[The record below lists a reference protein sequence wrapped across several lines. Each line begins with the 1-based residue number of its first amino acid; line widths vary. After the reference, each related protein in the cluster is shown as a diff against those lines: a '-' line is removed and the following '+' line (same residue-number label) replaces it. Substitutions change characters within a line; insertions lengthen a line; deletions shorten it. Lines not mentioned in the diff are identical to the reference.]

1 LVSKEEWDLASRTTK
16 EYYLETFKATILDWI
31 AKKET
36 EILDVLSKKK
46 YSVRGKSSVAST
58 AKRNQLENAINKS
71 RKRNNGGVDLA
82 TIDQICLW
90 GFNKR
95 FPARNPNEVVNVTRK
110 AFESVDREDYYNAV
124 LELMKTKGVGI
135 SRASKIVGLSNQER
149 LCIYDSRVGHA
160 LRNLKKGGIKLIK
173 YPPDRG
179 FKRDWDKGTKMSRAI
194 DYERLI
200 WTMEV
205 FREYFKTKNRSLRAA
220 DIEIALFVLGEN

>member
-1 LVSKEEWDLASRTTK
+1 LVSEEEWDLASRTTK
-16 EYYLETFKATILDWI
+16 EYYLEKFKATILDWI

-36 EILDVLSKKK
+36 EILDVLAKKK
-46 YSVRGKSSVAST
+46 YSVRCKSSVASIRE
-58 AKRNQLENAINKS
+58 RNQLETAVNES

-82 TIDQICLW
+82 TIDRICLW
-90 GFNKR
+90 GFNRR
-95 FPARNPNEVVNVTRK
+95 FPARNPSKVVKVTRK

-135 SRASKIVGLSNQER
+135 SRASKIVGLSNQEK

-160 LRNLKKGGIKLIK
+160 LRDLKKGGIKLIK
-173 YPPDRG
+173 CPPDQG

-205 FREYFKTKNRSLRAA
+205 LREYFKTKNRSLRAA
-220 DIEIALFVLGEN
+220 DIEIALFVLGRN